1 MIDVQRR
8 DKSYSRFN
16 LDYENLN
23 NKLNVVKSRV
33 IKTTGMRRA
42 SSALSL
48 IDTRTFA
55 EVLDQEVEKVVLFYI
70 QEQGSIAKK
79 VWQLRERQLLHLQQ
93 SDVAMGVIDN
103 LFDSFRELGGEIL
116 SLLDYLD
123 DNVIKLRKIISKHD
137 TLFDQKMSSYY
148 FDNKLGKSSRN
159 QQLLPLYH
167 QEGIQAIMSTIRRG
181 FEDLYEA
188 KDALSNPLAALPGLS
203 SSSSSL
209 KGPLNKTLPRVSF
222 GARQLSYGNLQ
233 DSLSDKFIG
242 SGKQQHPS
250 NAGYRSTGNLQLL
263 LSRTK
268 SSVSRD
274 SSLSLQTRPRPALSV
289 SDMEPILRKIAEAAS
304 HLMETQQQSISE
316 YLAATSLLALE
327 VSVDDILLHRVD
339 STDLLTDEKMKV
351 SHSAAAAALPAPPL
365 YGLYVN
371 LLITFLY
378 LANQY
383 VVAPTSGEYARLL
396 GMSSALSGLIIGLTP
411 AAALLSSLL
420 YSMWSNYSFKDPII
434 CCIVCAFVGNVFY
447 GMALQWDAPWM
458 ILVGRLLTGFGG
470 PRVISRRY
478 IVGKPSSLSIYVSIY
493 LPIYVSIYLS
503 VYLMLVDD
511 DAYACASRC
520 CFALLCCRPRPS
532 VPPTGRVES
541 VRDCG
546 CHGPLLR
553 ATAVLAGDPVRGALR
568 VGHRLPSSD
577 CAWMDHGLV
586 VDHRSP
592 RDGDGIRR
600 ARSKGERR
608 IVTPSFHR
616 LMMCISMLSV
626 VSSYVMMMMDAT

>member
-16 LDYENLN
+16 LDYDNLN
-23 NKLNVVKSRV
+23 SKLNVVKSRV

-79 VWQLRERQLLHLQQ
+79 VWQLRERQLLHLQR
-93 SDVAMGVIDN
+93 SDVAMNVIDN
-103 LFDSFRELGGEIL
+103 LFDSFRELGEEIL

-148 FDNKLGKSSRN
+148 FSDNKLGKSSRN

-188 KDALSNPLAALPGLS
+188 KDALSNPLGSLPGFS
-203 SSSSSL
+203 SSSSSFL
-209 KGPLNKTLPRVSF
+209 QYSSNKPLPRVSF

-233 DSLSDKFIG
+233 DSLSDKFMGSGKMSGLAG
-242 SGKQQHPS
+242 SGKQHPTS
-250 NAGYRSTGNLQLL
+250 AGYKSTGNLQLL
-263 LSRTK
+263 LSRSK
-268 SSVSRD
+268 SASRD
-274 SSLSLQTRPRPALSV
+274 SSLSQQTRPRPALSV
-289 SDMEPILRKIAEAAS
+289 SDMEPILRKITEAAS

-339 STDLLTDEKMKV
+339 SSDLLTDGKMKV
-351 SHSAAAAALPAPPL
+351 QAPPPPPRL

-396 GMSSALSGLIIGLTP
+396 GMSSAMSGLIIGLTP
-411 AAALLSSLL
+411 AAALLSSLV
-420 YSMWSNYSFKDPII
+420 YSMWSNHSFKDPIL
-434 CCIVCAFVGNVFY
+434 CCIVCAFTGNVFY
-447 GMALQWDAPWM
+447 GMALQWDASWM

-478 IVGKPSSLSIYVSIY
+478 IVGTHSSLPACLSIY
-493 LPIYVSIYLS
+493 P
-503 VYLMLVDD
+503 
-511 DAYACASRC
+511 
-520 CFALLCCRPRPS
+520 
-532 VPPTGRVES
+532 
-541 VRDCG
+541 
-546 CHGPLLR
+546 
-553 ATAVLAGDPVRGALR
+553 
-568 VGHRLPSSD
+568 
-577 CAWMDHGLV
+577 
-586 VDHRSP
+586 
-592 RDGDGIRR
+592 
-600 ARSKGERR
+600 
-608 IVTPSFHR
+608 
-616 LMMCISMLSV
+616 
-626 VSSYVMMMMDAT
+626 

>member
-16 LDYENLN
+16 LDYDNLN
-23 NKLNVVKSRV
+23 SKLNVVKSRV

-79 VWQLRERQLLHLQQ
+79 VWQLRERQLLQLQR
-93 SDVAMGVIDN
+93 SDVAMNVIDD

-148 FDNKLGKSSRN
+148 FSDNKLGKSSRN

-188 KDALSNPLAALPGLS
+188 KDALSNPLGSLPGFS
-203 SSSSSL
+203 SSSSSSSSFL
-209 KGPLNKTLPRVSF
+209 QYSSNKPLPRVSF

-233 DSLSDKFIG
+233 DSLSDKFMGSGKMSGISG
-242 SGKQQHPS
+242 SGKQDPTS
-250 NAGYRSTGNLQLL
+250 AGNKSTGNLQLL
-263 LSRTK
+263 LSRSKTA
-268 SSVSRD
+268 SRD
-274 SSLSLQTRPRPALSV
+274 SSLSQQTRPRPALSV
-289 SDMEPILRKIAEAAS
+289 SDMEPILRKITEAAS

-339 STDLLTDEKMKV
+339 SSDLLTDGKMKV
-351 SHSAAAAALPAPPL
+351 QAPPPPRL

-396 GMSSALSGLIIGLTP
+396 GMSSTLSGLIIGLTP
-411 AAALLSSLL
+411 AAALLSSLV
-420 YSMWSNYSFKDPII
+420 YSMWSNHSFKDPIL
-434 CCIVCAFVGNVFY
+434 CCILCAFTGNVFY
-447 GMALQWDAPWM
+447 GMALQWDASWM

-478 IVGKPSSLSIYVSIY
+478 IVGTPSY
-493 LPIYVSIYLS
+493 LPVCLSIYLS
-503 VYLMLVDD
+503 I
-511 DAYACASRC
+511 
-520 CFALLCCRPRPS
+520 
-532 VPPTGRVES
+532 
-541 VRDCG
+541 
-546 CHGPLLR
+546 
-553 ATAVLAGDPVRGALR
+553 
-568 VGHRLPSSD
+568 HR
-577 CAWMDHGLV
+577 H
-586 VDHRSP
+586 
-592 RDGDGIRR
+592 
-600 ARSKGERR
+600 
-608 IVTPSFHR
+608 
-616 LMMCISMLSV
+616 
-626 VSSYVMMMMDAT
+626 

>member
-1 MIDVQRR
+1 MIDVQQS

-16 LDYENLN
+16 LDYDNLN
-23 NKLNVVKSRV
+23 SKLNVVKSRV

-79 VWQLRERQLLHLQQ
+79 VWQLRERQLLHLQR

-103 LFDSFRELGGEIL
+103 LFDSFRELGEEIL

-148 FDNKLGKSSRN
+148 FSDNKLGKSSRN

-188 KDALSNPLAALPGLS
+188 KDALSNPLGSLPGFS
-203 SSSSSL
+203 SSSSSFL
-209 KGPLNKTLPRVSF
+209 QYSSNKPLPRVSF
-222 GARQLSYGNLQ
+222 GARQLSFGNLAG
-233 DSLSDKFIG
+233 LAG
-242 SGKQQHPS
+242 SGKQHPTS
-250 NAGYRSTGNLQLL
+250 AGYKSTGNLQLL
-263 LSRTK
+263 LSRCK
-268 SSVSRD
+268 SASRD
-274 SSLSLQTRPRPALSV
+274 SSLSQQTRPRPALSV
-289 SDMEPILRKIAEAAS
+289 SDMEPILRKITEAAS

-339 STDLLTDEKMKV
+339 SSDLLTDGKMKV
-351 SHSAAAAALPAPPL
+351 QAPSPPRL

-396 GMSSALSGLIIGLTP
+396 GMSSTLSGLIIGLTP
-411 AAALLSSLL
+411 AAALLSSLV
-420 YSMWSNYSFKDPII
+420 YSMWSNHSFKDPIL
-434 CCIVCAFVGNVFY
+434 CCIVCAFTGNVFY
-447 GMALQWDAPWM
+447 GMALQWDASWM

-478 IVGKPSSLSIYVSIY
+478 IVGK
-493 LPIYVSIYLS
+493 
-503 VYLMLVDD
+503 
-511 DAYACASRC
+511 R
-520 CFALLCCRPRPS
+520 
-532 VPPTGRVES
+532 
-541 VRDCG
+541 
-546 CHGPLLR
+546 
-553 ATAVLAGDPVRGALR
+553 
-568 VGHRLPSSD
+568 
-577 CAWMDHGLV
+577 
-586 VDHRSP
+586 
-592 RDGDGIRR
+592 
-600 ARSKGERR
+600 
-608 IVTPSFHR
+608 
-616 LMMCISMLSV
+616 
-626 VSSYVMMMMDAT
+626 